1 MEELFRKIEDNI
13 FESQENT
20 TPDNQNK
27 DKNESTKENS
37 NQINNKGKDMSKTET
52 KNSKLSK
59 IILDSPENE
68 GESKEKEKEENKE
81 EDENDKSDDV
91 FDDDEYQDYGCID
104 KTGIHF
110 QIISDYNVSIEIVPD
125 ELLRDDVKGLIEKYK
140 GVYDKTMNLWVVPYV
155 NYENLYKDL
164 YKIEGISYK
173 LHKVGSIAK
182 ECFEHKD
189 LTKLII
195 KRKKKEE
202 VIDYTTDERER
213 KVEQLPEKILKTLY
227 KFQVDGINFGIAH
240 HCRFLLADEMGV
252 GKTIQAISLAY
263 IYRDSWPVLIVCPG
277 SMKYSW
283 KGEIQTWLGLRD
295 HRINIINSSRQRI
308 SSDAYFYIISYD
320 LVKNIL
326 KKLKQMTFDFVIL
339 DEAHSMKNKDCLR
352 AKKILPVAVRAKRLI
367 LMTGTPILAK
377 PLEGYPLLYALR
389 PDLFCY
395 FKKYAYRYCDPQP
408 TPFGYSWS
416 GTSNTKELHW
426 ILSTLMV
433 RRLKKDV
440 LNNLPPKRRQKV
452 FIKADPDIIA
462 EIKKV
467 KTQIK
472 GRKGTL
478 DAYTLTG
485 KAKIE
490 GAYEYISDLLDL
502 DQKFIVFAYHYDM
515 LDKIESLMKVKNVEY
530 IRIDGSTKQ
539 DKRYDYVNNFQ
550 TNENCKVAILSIVA
564 ASTGITLTSASLVI
578 FAELTW
584 TPSIM
589 IQAEDRAHR
598 IGQNND
604 FVDIKYL
611 YGPETLDDFILDR
624 LQKKLTIVSTTL
636 DDKKEVLG
644 VKADPKLI
652 NFGEKSSKELIEEAI
667 GEDLD
672 TENLE
677 KKMLN
682 DLDFITDNKR
692 KKSRKKKKSKSK
704 KKPLLSTRNNNS
716 KSSINSKSKNNNLS
730 TSKNKEIRYPK
741 PSKRSPSFTEI
752 KKENVS
758 KLSNLKDLR
767 KSWRTTNKKKSNSVI
782 KYPKKKN
789 EKIIGDEEFS
799 KKTILTLINDNKNII
814 KEKLDKSN
822 INKASEDNE
831 KYFDLNPTNNG
842 KENNVNDNK
851 KFKDY
856 LFVNLHK
863 VNRRRTINEEDKK
876 QTKASNIDITSI
888 SKLKNRKESKSLL
901 LPENKIEIK
910 SNENTD
916 ENIVQDFKDKTPII

>member
-1 MEELFRKIEDNI
+1 MEELFKKIEDNI
-13 FESQENT
+13 FGTQENN
-20 TPDNQNK
+20 TPENQSK
-27 DKNESTKENS
+27 DQNESTKES
-37 NQINNKGKDMSKTET
+37 TIQISKNEKDMSKTET
-52 KNSKLSK
+52 KNSHLSK
-59 IILDSPENE
+59 IILGSPEKE
-68 GESKEKEKEENKE
+68 EESKEKEKEEKKE
-81 EDENDKSDDV
+81 EEDDKSDDA
-91 FDDDEYQDYGCID
+91 FDDDEYQDYGCLD

-125 ELLRDDVKGLIEKYK
+125 ELLRNDVKGLIEKYK
-140 GVYDKTMNLWVVPYV
+140 GVYDKTLKLWVVPYI

-182 ECFEHKD
+182 ECFEHKE

-195 KRKKKEE
+195 KRKKQEE
-202 VIDYTTDERER
+202 VIDYTNDQRER
-213 KVEQLPEKILKTLY
+213 KVEQLPEKLLKALY

-283 KGEIQTWLGLRD
+283 KGEIQTWLGLKD

-308 SSDAYFYIISYD
+308 SAEAYFYIISYD

-339 DEAHSMKNKDCLR
+339 DEAHSIKNKDSLR
-352 AKKILPVAVRAKRLI
+352 AKKILPIAVRAKRLI
-367 LMTGTPILAK
+367 LMTGTPLLAK

-408 TPFGYSWS
+408 TPFGYNWS

-433 RRLKKDV
+433 RRLKKEV

-452 FIKADPDIIA
+452 FIKADPDIIG

-478 DAYTLTG
+478 DAYTMTG

-490 GAYEYISDLLDL
+490 GACEYISDLLDI

-515 LDKIESLMKVKNVEY
+515 MNKIESLMKEKHVEY
-530 IRIDGSTKQ
+530 IRIDGNTQQ

-550 TNENCKVAILSIVA
+550 HNENCKVAILSIVA

-652 NFGEKSSKELIEEAI
+652 NFGEKSSKELIEEDM

-672 TENLE
+672 IENLE

-692 KKSRKKKKSKSK
+692 KKSRKKRKNKSK
-704 KKPLLSTRNNNS
+704 KKNLLSSRSKISS
-716 KSSINSKSKNNNLS
+716 KSLNDNNNLS
-730 TSKNKEIRYPK
+730 NSKKKEIRYPK
-741 PSKRSPSFTEI
+741 ESKKTPSFTEI
-752 KKENVS
+752 KKENVP
-758 KLSNLKDLR
+758 KLSSLSDLK
-767 KSWRTTNKKKSNSVI
+767 KSWRTTNKKKSNSI
-782 KYPKKKN
+782 NKYPKSKN
-789 EKIIGDEEFS
+789 KDGKPSMFEKILLLGEMDA
-799 KKTILTLINDNKNII
+799 NDNTNFI
-814 KEKLDKSN
+814 KEKLDKTDK
-822 INKASEDNE
+822 NKISED
-831 KYFDLNPTNNG
+831 
-842 KENNVNDNK
+842 KENLAINNMTD
-851 KFKDY
+851 F
-856 LFVNLHK
+856 LFTNLHK
-863 VNRRRTINEEDKK
+863 VNRRRTIIEENKK
-876 QTKASNIDITSI
+876 ETNISNIDIISI
-888 SKLKNRKESKSLL
+888 SKQKNRKESKSLL
-901 LPENKIEIK
+901 LPDNKNKIIFNQNK
-910 SNENTD
+910 DENTD
-916 ENIVQDFKDKTPII
+916 ANIVQDFKDKTPII